1 MNYIEQLLNMGIV
14 SVFAAVLAA
23 MMVVTQLG
31 NIFVKFCDLIG
42 FETKW
47 TIKKKEESSMLLKH
61 EEKLTSIM
69 NDIRDKFNVLSQM
82 LQEIEHKM
90 DDMEERRNNARR
102 ETLKQQL
109 FNLYYKYKERAEA
122 TGEMVLSQCEY
133 EQFWTAFHEYESEPL
148 NGDGLIH
155 SVVEVYMR
163 GFTSED

>member
-1 MNYIEQLLNMGIV
+1 
-14 SVFAAVLAA
+14 
-23 MMVVTQLG
+23 
-31 NIFVKFCDLIG
+31 
-42 FETKW
+42 
-47 TIKKKEESSMLLKH
+47 MLLKH

-69 NDIRDKFNVLSQM
+69 NDIRDIKESGKTDNKVTRDKFNVLSQM

-155 SVVEVYMR
+155 SVVEIKWGDLLRKTKAGQLGVQSSQLPVFLT
-163 GFTSED
+163 GKFSC

>member
-1 MNYIEQLLNMGIV
+1 MGIV

-23 MMVVTQLG
+23 MLAVTQLG

-69 NDIRDKFNVLSQM
+69 NDIRDIKESGKTDNKVTRDKF
-82 LQEIEHKM
+82 
-90 DDMEERRNNARR
+90 
-102 ETLKQQL
+102 
-109 FNLYYKYKERAEA
+109 KERAEA

>member
-1 MNYIEQLLNMGIV
+1 MGIV
-14 SVFAAVLAA
+14 SVFVAVLAA
-23 MMVVTQLG
+23 MLAVTQLG

-69 NDIRDKFNVLSQM
+69 NDIRDIKESGKTDNKVTRDKFNVLSQM

-102 ETLKQQL
+102 ETLK
-109 FNLYYKYKERAEA
+109 E
-122 TGEMVLSQCEY
+122 TH
-133 EQFWTAFHEYESEPL
+133 T
-148 NGDGLIH
+148 NG
-155 SVVEVYMR
+155 
-163 GFTSED
+163 

>member
-1 MNYIEQLLNMGIV
+1 
-14 SVFAAVLAA
+14 
-23 MMVVTQLG
+23 
-31 NIFVKFCDLIG
+31 
-42 FETKW
+42 
-47 TIKKKEESSMLLKH
+47 MLLKH

-69 NDIRDKFNVLSQM
+69 NDIRDIKESGKTDNKVTRDKFNVLSQM

-133 EQFWTAFHEYESEPL
+133 EQFWTAFHESEWGWIDPQRRGSIHEGVYFGRLKQGSWEFNLL
-148 NGDGLIH
+148 NSL
-155 SVVEVYMR
+155 
-163 GFTSED
+163 FF

>member
-1 MNYIEQLLNMGIV
+1 
-14 SVFAAVLAA
+14 
-23 MMVVTQLG
+23 
-31 NIFVKFCDLIG
+31 
-42 FETKW
+42 
-47 TIKKKEESSMLLKH
+47 MLLKH

-69 NDIRDKFNVLSQM
+69 NDIRDIKESGKTDNKVTRDKFNVLSQM

-122 TGEMVLSQCEY
+122 TGEMVLSQ
-133 EQFWTAFHEYESEPL
+133 WEPL